1 MKGFDM
7 RFHSILIIMTGFFL
21 SGIATADGLAI
32 DAGKWEMTS
41 TMTMTMMPTPQTN
54 TVTECIKENELNPE
68 TINMGEENP
77 CDISDVE
84 NDGNSISWSINCPTE
99 GGMVMTGQWEMTSKG
114 DSISGKGSM
123 ATEINGQTMGFDMT
137 WDGKRIGSCD

>member
-21 SGIATADGLAI
+21 SGIATADGLEI
-32 DAGKWEMTS
+32 DAGNWEMTS
-41 TMTMTMMPTPQTN
+41 TMTMTMMPAPQTN
-54 TVTECIKENELNPE
+54 TVTECIKENVLNPE
-68 TINMGEENP
+68 TINMDEENP
-77 CDISDVE
+77 CDISDVK

-99 GGMVMTGQWEMTSKG
+99 GGMVMTGKWEMASKG

-123 ATEINGQTMGFDMT
+123 STEINGQAMGFDMT
-137 WDGKRIGSCD
+137 WDGKRIGDCD

>member
-1 MKGFDM
+1 M
-7 RFHSILIIMTGFFL
+7 RFHSILIVMAGFFL

-54 TVTECIKENELNPE
+54 TVTECIKENEINPE

-77 CDISDVE
+77 CAISDVK
-84 NDGNSISWSINCPTE
+84 NDGDSISWSINCPVE
-99 GGMVMTGQWEMTSKG
+99 GGMVMTGTWEMTSKG

-123 ATEINGQTMGFDMT
+123 STEFSGQQMGFDMT
-137 WDGKRIGSCD
+137 WDGKRIGNCD